1 MVLVKPCTKQRRL
14 HLNATAGRCDGTRQP
29 SQTINYSI
37 VLALG
42 RMRTHT
48 NYKSEVC
55 GATIRGEPKLGQ
67 NYWRLV
73 KNVEDWKLSS
83 GEGVFR
89 MDCSDLRAVLF
100 PSSHLC
106 PRSSLFSRPAVRSHS
121 QHHHPRP
128 DGPKKVYVLRWI
140 AGRHAG
146 VPEFVP
152 PYTIAL

>member
-67 NYWRLV
+67 NYL
-73 KNVEDWKLSS
+73 ET
-83 GEGVFR
+83 GEKRGG
-89 MDCSDLRAVLF
+89 LET
-100 PSSHLC
+100 
-106 PRSSLFSRPAVRSHS
+106 SRPVRVFSEWI
-121 QHHHPRP
+121 
-128 DGPKKVYVLRWI
+128 VLI
-140 AGRHAG
+140 FIFAFAH
-146 VPEFVP
+146 
-152 PYTIAL
+152 LS